1 MFAGRW
7 WIAVLMIPVLFLLW
21 SSLAL
26 SNTLLA
32 PYLGVQFSGYLTE
45 IASMPILLSYAVS
58 LFAPFALYHDRK
70 YVSERSEWTPTLL
83 YLFVFIPLLNV
94 LISSVYLIQRHRFV
108 GTP

>member
-1 MFAGRW
+1 
-7 WIAVLMIPVLFLLW
+7 MIPVLFLLW
-21 SSLAL
+21 LSITLVNISFAPSL
-26 SNTLLA
+26 
-32 PYLGVQFSGYLTE
+32 GGQFSGYLVE
-45 IASMPILLSYAVS
+45 VASAPILVSFVVS

-94 LISSVYLIQRHRFV
+94 LVSSIYLVQRHRFI

>member
-1 MFAGRW
+1 MFSGKW
-7 WIAVLMIPVLFLLW
+7 WIPILMIPVLFLFWFLM
-21 SSLAL
+21 AL

-45 IASMPILLSYAVS
+45 IASVPILLSYAVS

-83 YLFVFIPLLNV
+83 YLFVFIPLLSV
-94 LISSVYLIQRHRFV
+94 LISGTYLIQRHRFMR
-108 GTP
+108 TS

>member
-1 MFAGRW
+1 MLTGRW
-7 WIAVLMIPVLFLLW
+7 WIAVLLIPVLFLLW

-32 PYLGVQFSGYLTE
+32 PHLGVRFSGYLTE
-45 IASMPILLSYAVS
+45 IASVPILLSYAVS

-70 YVSERSEWTPTLL
+70 YVREQSEWTPTLL

-94 LISSVYLIQRHRFV
+94 LVSSVYLIQRHRFV